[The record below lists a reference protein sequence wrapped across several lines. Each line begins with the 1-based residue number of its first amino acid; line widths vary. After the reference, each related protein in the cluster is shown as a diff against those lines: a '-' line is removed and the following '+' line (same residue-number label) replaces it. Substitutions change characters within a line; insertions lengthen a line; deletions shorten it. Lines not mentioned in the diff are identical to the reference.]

1 MPVIMFKRTC
11 PVHQV
16 EGFPDSLPDG
26 DDDKGKSKTRAFERS
41 CEGSIHASPGAT
53 KTVTKDELEVIKKD
67 QLVGGHIQV
76 LVEDEGKLTPVVPEP
91 EVPPHASGSGHAG
104 GRRRARRRRRPASG
118 PAGVRRQQ
126 GAHPG
131 RRQAPRPGRQVASRS
146 PHERSRVQAPHQRWS
161 HGIGRH
167 GR

>member
-91 EVPPHASGSGHAG
+91 EVPPTPPAPATPEGAAGHADG
-104 GRRRARRRRRPASG
+104 AAQPPVQPASDDSKVPTPGAGKRPARG
-118 PAGVRRQQ
+118 DR
-126 GAHPG
+126 
-131 RRQAPRPGRQVASRS
+131 
-146 PHERSRVQAPHQRWS
+146 
-161 HGIGRH
+161 
-167 GR
+167 